1 MRSVVT
7 IKKNNISNTLKK
19 IAHCWYSLSMIKI
32 AGIHYLIFLRW
43 GRVRSVVT
51 LREVA
56 SGEELL
62 VDYGYD
68 LIRWHHHDDDDDDED
83 NDDDVGDDGDDD
95 VNGNFRCPAW
105 FRQLWN
111 QQLGHKYTK
120 HCLPYFV

>member
-7 IKKNNISNTLKK
+7 IIFNTL
-19 IAHCWYSLSMIKI
+19 IKI
-32 AGIHYLIFLRW
+32 AGIHYLIFPRW

-68 LIRWHHHDDDDDDED
+68 LIRWHHHHDLYI
-83 NDDDVGDDGDDD
+83 VGA
-95 VNGNFRCPAW
+95 V
-105 FRQLWN
+105 
-111 QQLGHKYTK
+111 
-120 HCLPYFV
+120 

>member
-68 LIRWHHHDDDDDDED
+68 LIRWHHHHDLYIIGA
-83 NDDDVGDDGDDD
+83 V
-95 VNGNFRCPAW
+95 
-105 FRQLWN
+105 
-111 QQLGHKYTK
+111 
-120 HCLPYFV
+120 